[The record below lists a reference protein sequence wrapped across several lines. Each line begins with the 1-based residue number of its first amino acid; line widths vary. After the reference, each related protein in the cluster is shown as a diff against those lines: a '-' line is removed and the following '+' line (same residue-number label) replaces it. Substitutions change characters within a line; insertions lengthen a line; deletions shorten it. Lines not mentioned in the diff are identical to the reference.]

1 MVDPGEVASG
11 VMVGEALWHKSTSC
25 SSDEDKDNVDD
36 GDDDDDDELEE
47 LQELK
52 VLEEEAPAAAAIAA
66 ADNDGNDKE
75 GCTSI
80 SNFLFSD
87 CDILLLDTTVT
98 WK

>member
-1 MVDPGEVASG
+1 MVDLGEIASG
-11 VMVGEALWHKSTSC
+11 VVVGEALWDKSTSC

-36 GDDDDDDELEE
+36 DDDDDDDELEE

>member
-1 MVDPGEVASG
+1 MVDLGEIASG

-52 VLEEEAPAAAAIAA
+52 VLEEEAAIAA